1 MLKKNYF
8 LQIFFILFSIFSI
21 IKLYD
26 NSNNLDAWQYGE
38 WLINYQNGFVRRGLF
53 GELIFSV
60 SRILGNNIQFSF
72 ILLLSILCIFYY
84 YKNYEFIKNIEFN
97 FVHYIIL
104 FSPLFYFF
112 FVVISK
118 VGIKKEIILYL
129 FFILYLNSLSLKKFD
144 SLNNYKYFVI
154 FLFLIVI
161 HEAFFFYLP
170 YLILPLLFIFKKNDL
185 KSLGFQVI
193 SLLILS
199 SIIMIILYY
208 NKGTAEHTTI
218 ICQSLGNFAP
228 MKCDWWGPIS
238 ALGRELLVNVDNKA
252 MSPTWFYANLKTWL
266 GFLFYIFYG
275 FLPIF
280 LFLKFYNFSRYNYL
294 IKNKKILLSLLI
306 LTFLF
311 SLPLFYLAE
320 DLSRWFNSFSLVSIF
335 YFFPNKK

>member
-1 MLKKNYF
+1 MIKKNYF

-129 FFILYLNSLSLKKFD
+129 FFILYLNSL
-144 SLNNYKYFVI
+144 
-154 FLFLIVI
+154 
-161 HEAFFFYLP
+161 
-170 YLILPLLFIFKKNDL
+170 
-185 KSLGFQVI
+185 
-193 SLLILS
+193 
-199 SIIMIILYY
+199 
-208 NKGTAEHTTI
+208 
-218 ICQSLGNFAP
+218 
-228 MKCDWWGPIS
+228 
-238 ALGRELLVNVDNKA
+238 
-252 MSPTWFYANLKTWL
+252 
-266 GFLFYIFYG
+266 
-275 FLPIF
+275 
-280 LFLKFYNFSRYNYL
+280 
-294 IKNKKILLSLLI
+294 
-306 LTFLF
+306 
-311 SLPLFYLAE
+311 
-320 DLSRWFNSFSLVSIF
+320 
-335 YFFPNKK
+335 